1 MKSPFPGMDPYLE
14 PRWSSVH
21 SSLAVYAGDALNG
34 LLPPGLLAR
43 SEERAIVASDE
54 VDLREIGPDVAVF
67 ERGLAEPTWDSGGA
81 QTTVAE
87 VVCVHLRKR
96 EFKQRYLEI
105 RDARSAGRVITVIE
119 FVSPTNKYPG
129 DGLTKYRQK
138 QDECRNGDVNL
149 VEIDLTRAGDRSL
162 IMPID
167 CLKRKD
173 RTTYQAWVSRAGE
186 LEKGWACR
194 LPLTQ
199 RLPAVPIP
207 LRPTDRDVLL
217 DLQPLIDQI
226 YEKGRYAEDLD
237 YSEPLRPP
245 LAPAEAEWAATLLA
259 AQPKNVVR

>member
-1 MKSPFPGMDPYLE
+1 MDPYLE
-14 PRWSSVH
+14 TRWSDVH
-21 SSLAVYAGDALNG
+21 LSLATYSRDALNG

-43 SEERAIVASDE
+43 AEERAIVTLD
-54 VDLREIGPDVAVF
+54 DDDPRGIGPAVSVI
-67 ERGLAEPTWDSGGA
+67 EQGPAEPTWDSRGV
-81 QTTVAE
+81 TTAVAE
-87 VVCVHLRKR
+87 IVCVHLRKR
-96 EFKQRYLEI
+96 EIKQRFLEI
-105 RDARSAGRVITVIE
+105 RDARSGGRVITVIE
-119 FVSPTNKYPG
+119 FVSPTNKRPG
-129 DGLTKYRQK
+129 DGLTKFRQK
-138 QDECRNGDVNL
+138 QEECRSGDVNL

-167 CLKRKD
+167 CLKKKD

-207 LRPTDRDVLL
+207 LRRTDRDVLL

-226 YEKGRYAEDLD
+226 YEKGRYAEDID

-245 LAPAEAEWAATLLA
+245 LSADEAEWAAKLVPSQL
-259 AQPKNVVR
+259 KNTVRSGEGH

>member
-14 PRWSSVH
+14 PRWLDVH
-21 SSLAVYAGDALNG
+21 SRLNIYASDAINP

-54 VDLREIGPDVAVF
+54 ADVRDIGPDVSVF
-67 ERGLAEPTWDSGGA
+67 ERGLAEPTWDSGGV
-81 QTTVAE
+81 QTAVAE
-87 VVCVHLRKR
+87 AVCVHLPKR
-96 EFKQRYLEI
+96 EIKQRYLEI
-105 RDARSAGRVITVIE
+105 RDARSDGRVITVIE
-119 FVSPTNKYPG
+119 FVSPTNKYAG

-138 QDECRNGDVNL
+138 QVECRDANVNL
-149 VEIDLTRAGDRSL
+149 VEIDLTRVGDRSL
-162 IMPID
+162 IMPVD
-167 CLKRKD
+167 RLKRKD

-186 LEKGWACR
+186 LEKGWAYR

-217 DLQPLIDQI
+217 DLQSLIDQI
-226 YEKGRYAEDLD
+226 YEKARYAEDID

-245 LAPAEAEWAATLLA
+245 LSPAEAEWAAKLIA
-259 AQPKNVVR
+259 SQPNKTVH